1 MAEHRESIDASL
13 RELLSALIA
22 ADAPHAAVSAT
33 AVAGGLGT
41 SLLLIVA
48 GLPIARS
55 DSAADRV
62 ALIEASD
69 SLHRVQEQ
77 LLETVETETVVRL
90 LLKNLRVRGS
100 HKHYGSSMMH
110 TRSEY
115 LTTKQAYPKYLVG
128 GFSKEVYTMFGLTR
142 WNSFDDVFNFQR
154 EVDRLFNQFWSDLPT
169 RTAAGASPSFQVN
182 TTDDGWRIDVP
193 MPGIDPKDVA
203 LEVAGSTLTIRAETP
218 GEDKD
223 RNSTRYEQAF
233 SVPAFLDL
241 EKLTASHRHGM
252 LRLSVPLKD
261 SVKPRRVQIETQVED
276 QKQLAGAG
284 AR

>member
-128 GFSKEVYTMFGLTR
+128 GFSKEVYTMFGLAR

-218 GEDKD
+218 GDDKD

-233 SVPAFLDL
+233 SVP
-241 EKLTASHRHGM
+241 
-252 LRLSVPLKD
+252 
-261 SVKPRRVQIETQVED
+261 RRIVM
-276 QKQLAGAG
+276 GCCG
-284 AR
+284 SRFR